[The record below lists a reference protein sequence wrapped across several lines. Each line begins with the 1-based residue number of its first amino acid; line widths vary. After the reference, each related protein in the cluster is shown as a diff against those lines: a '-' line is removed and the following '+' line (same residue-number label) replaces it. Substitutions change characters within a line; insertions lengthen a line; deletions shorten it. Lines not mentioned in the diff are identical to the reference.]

1 MTQQH
6 DEHVYLRSQKD
17 GADKDY
23 NLHLEQDADGTGLW
37 RLFYENGKHGAALK
51 KKEKIEGAV
60 PYDQAKKVFD
70 QTLKEKMSAKG
81 GYEPQ
86 GAGVQYQ
93 SLVPADRVSGL
104 APQLLKSI
112 PEALVY
118 RRMDDPSY
126 LWQEKKDGERRMI
139 RKTTEGAGAAAVV
152 TVIGTNRDGLIV
164 PIPKELADAVAA
176 LPLPFVVLDGE
187 DMGQGRY
194 AAFDL
199 VATDADPNGQR
210 GCEDRWLALQQLLH
224 AAPSPYWV
232 SVAIATTP
240 EAARELDKEVR
251 ARGGEG
257 LVGKLKAA
265 PYTPGVGEDQF
276 KFPYL
281 DRATVYVESHDGGG
295 KRSVSIAALGADGQ
309 SVSLKK
315 VTIPANYDVP
325 PVGAIV
331 DVEYLYAYPS
341 GGLAQPRYKG
351 VRNDRRFEHC
361 VISQLTFKSVDA
373 CAPLADHQAQ
383 ELYDPAHDDENDEE
397 AASMAPG
404 C

>member
-1 MTQQH
+1 MTQQRE
-6 DEHVYLRSQKD
+6 EHVYLRSQKD

-23 NLHLEQDADGTGLW
+23 NLHLEQDAGGTGLW

-60 PYDQAKKVFD
+60 PYDQAKKIFD

-81 GYEPQ
+81 GYVSQ
-86 GAGVQYQ
+86 AAGVEYQ

-118 RRMDDPSY
+118 RRMNDPAY

-139 RKTTEGAGAAAVV
+139 RKTTEGAGVAAVV

-176 LPLPFVVLDGE
+176 LPLPFCVLDGE

-199 VATDADPNGQR
+199 VASDADPHGQR
-210 GCEDRWLALQQLLH
+210 GCHDRWLALQQLLR

-240 EAARELDKEVR
+240 EGARELDKEVR

-257 LVGKLKAA
+257 LIGELKAA
-265 PYTPGVGEDQF
+265 PYTPGVGDHQF
-276 KFPYL
+276 KYPYL
-281 DRATVYVESHDGGG
+281 DRATVYVEAHDGA
-295 KRSVSIAALGADGQ
+295 KRSVHVAALGADGQ
-309 SVSLKK
+309 PVSLKK
-315 VTIPANYDVP
+315 VTIPANYDIP

-331 DVEYLYAYPS
+331 DVEYLYAYTS

-351 VRNDRRFEHC
+351 IRNDRRLEHC
-361 VISQLTFKSVDA
+361 VVSRLKFKSVDA
-373 CAPLADHQAQ
+373 CEALDGQQPAAPY
-383 ELYDPAHDDENDEE
+383 EPVYEE
-397 AASMAPG
+397 DAEEESVGMAPG

>member
-1 MTQQH
+1 MTQQRE
-6 DEHVYLRSQKD
+6 EHVYLRSQKD

-23 NLHLEQDADGTGLW
+23 NLHLEHDTGGTGLW

-60 PYDQAKKVFD
+60 PYEQAKRVFD

-81 GYEPQ
+81 GYVAQ
-86 GAGVQYQ
+86 DAGVEYQ
-93 SLVPADRVSGL
+93 SLVPADRMSGL

-118 RRMDDPSY
+118 QRMNDPAY

-139 RKTTEGAGAAAVV
+139 RKSTERAGTDAVV

-176 LPLPFVVLDGE
+176 LPLPFCVLDGE

-199 VATDADPNGQR
+199 VATEADPHGQR
-210 GCEDRWLALQQLLH
+210 GCHDRWLALQQLLR

-240 EAARELDKEVR
+240 EGARELDKEVR

-276 KFPYL
+276 KYPYL
-281 DRATVYVESHDGGG
+281 DRATVYVESRDGT
-295 KRSVSIAALGADGQ
+295 KRSVHIAALDANGQ
-309 SVSLKK
+309 PVSLKK
-315 VTIPANYDVP
+315 VTIPANYDIP

-331 DVEYLYAYPS
+331 DVEYLYAYTS

-351 VRNDRRFEHC
+351 IRTDRRLKHC
-361 VISQLTFKSVDA
+361 VVSQLKFKSVDA
-373 CAPLADHQAQ
+373 CATLDEQQAAAPY
-383 ELYDPAHDDENDEE
+383 EAEYDEGAEE
-397 AASMAPG
+397 EGVGMAPG
-404 C
+404 F

>member
-1 MTQQH
+1 MTEQRE
-6 DEHVYLRSQKD
+6 EHVYLRSQKD

-23 NLHLEQDADGTGLW
+23 NLHLEQDASASGLW
-37 RLFYENGKHGAALK
+37 RLAYENGKHGAALK
-51 KKEKIEGAV
+51 RKEKIEGAV
-60 PYDQAKKVFD
+60 PYEAAKKAFD

-81 GYEPQ
+81 GYAPQ
-86 GAGVQYQ
+86 GTGVEYQ
-93 SLVPADRVSGL
+93 STVPADRVSGL
-104 APQLLKSI
+104 APQLLKTI

-118 RRMDDPSY
+118 ERMADPSY

-139 RKTTEGAGAAAVV
+139 RKSTEGVGADAVV
-152 TVIGTNRDGLIV
+152 TVVGTNRDGLIV

-176 LPLPFVVLDGE
+176 LPLPFCVLDGE

-199 VATDADPNGQR
+199 VATDADPNGER
-210 GCEDRWLALQQLLH
+210 GCHDRWLALQQLLR

-240 EAARELDKEVR
+240 EGARELDKEVR

-257 LVGKLKAA
+257 MVGKLKAA
-265 PYTPGVGEDQF
+265 PYTPGVGDDQF
-276 KFPYL
+276 KYPYL
-281 DRATVYVESHDGGG
+281 DRATVYVETHDGA
-295 KRSVSIAALGADGQ
+295 KRSVHIAALGADGQ
-309 SVSLKK
+309 PVSLKK
-315 VTIPANYDVP
+315 VTIPANYDIP

-331 DVEYLYAYPS
+331 DVEYLYAYTS

-351 VRNDRRFEHC
+351 IRNDRRLEHC
-361 VISQLTFKSVDA
+361 VVSQLKFKSVDA
-373 CAPLADHQAQ
+373 CEALDGQQ
-383 ELYDPAHDDENDEE
+383 PAASYESAYEEDADEE
-397 AASMAPG
+397 SVGMVPG

>member
-1 MTQQH
+1 MTQQR
-6 DEHVYLRSQKD
+6 EERVYLRSQKD

-23 NLHLEQDADGTGLW
+23 NLHLEQDAGGTGLW
-37 RLFYENGKHGAALK
+37 RLLYENGKHGAALT
-51 KKEKIEGAV
+51 KKEKIKGAV
-60 PYDQAKKVFD
+60 PYEQAKKVFD

-81 GYEPQ
+81 GYVSQ
-86 GAGVQYQ
+86 AAGVEYQ
-93 SLVPADRVSGL
+93 SLGQADRVSGL
-104 APQLLKSI
+104 APQLLKAI

-118 RRMDDPSY
+118 QRMHDPAY

-164 PIPKELADAVAA
+164 PIPKDLADAVAA

-199 VATDADPNGQR
+199 VATDDDPNGQR
-210 GCEDRWLALQQLLH
+210 GCEDRWLALQQLLR
-224 AAPSPYWV
+224 AAPSSCWV

-257 LVGKLKAA
+257 LVGKLKSA

-281 DRATVYVESHDGGG
+281 DRATVCVESHDGS
-295 KRSVSIAALGADGQ
+295 KRSVNIAVLGSDGQ
-309 SVSLKK
+309 PVSLKK

-351 VRNDRRFEHC
+351 IRNDRRLEHC
-361 VISQLTFKSVDA
+361 VVSQLKFKTVDA
-373 CAPLADHQAQ
+373 CGPLADQQVQAP
-383 ELYDPAHDDENDEE
+383 YDPEFDDESEEE
-397 AASMAPG
+397 ALGMAPG